1 MNNWLHKVTP
11 ERERLIIDNIALK
24 TGYSLHAIEKD
35 WWVTMVLKAI
45 FETKCA
51 DYIVFKGGT
60 SLSKCWNLIERFS
73 EDIDLAINRDFFGI
87 TNISSKNQRE
97 KLRKS
102 SSKYIQDE
110 LIAELTQKMYEADI
124 SDFSIELVQTESSD
138 KDPRVILIKYPSLFP
153 ENKYLKNWVKM
164 EISCRSLREPF
175 APIKIRSLI
184 ADNYPNE
191 SYADDYFEVNTVSPK
206 RTFLEKAFL
215 LHEALQKGRIHSER
229 MTRHLYDLHK
239 LMDTKFAEEA
249 LADVKLY
256 KTIVEHRSIMTRE
269 RGVDYSTHRPSQI
282 NFIPENEV
290 VDLWK
295 DDYNNLREDFIY
307 EQPISFDTLMNR
319 MKDLLIRFRS
329 IQMDE
334 TFFDNL

>member
-1 MNNWLHKVTP
+1 MNNWLNEVTND
-11 ERERLIIDNIALK
+11 RKRLIIDNIAAQ
-24 TGYSLHAIEKD
+24 TGFSVYAIEKD
-35 WWVTMVLKAI
+35 WWVTMVLKSL
-45 FETKCA
+45 FQTKCA
-51 DYIVFKGGT
+51 DHIVFKGGT

-73 EDIDLAINRDFFGI
+73 EDIDVAINRDFFGI

-97 KLRKS
+97 KLRKL
-102 SSKYIQDE
+102 SSKYIKDE
-110 LIAELTQKMYEADI
+110 LITEIYQKMQEAGI
-124 SDFSIELVQTESSD
+124 ADFSIELIATEISD
-138 KDPRVILIKYPSLFP
+138 KDPRVLNVKYPTIFP
-153 ENKYLKNWVKM
+153 ENQYLQNWIKV

-191 SYADDYFEVNTVSPK
+191 SYADSYFVVNAVSPK

-249 LADVKLY
+249 LADIELY

-290 VDLWK
+290 VDLLE
-295 DDYNNLREDFIY
+295 DDYNNMREDFIY
-307 EQPISFDTLMNR
+307 EQPISFRALINR
-319 MKDLLIRFRS
+319 MKDLLIRFRA
-329 IQMDE
+329 IKMDE

>member
-1 MNNWLHKVTP
+1 MNNWLHKITP
-11 ERERLIIDNIALK
+11 KRKRLIIDNIAK
-24 TGYSLHAIEKD
+24 QTGFSVFAIEKD
-35 WWVTMVLKAI
+35 WWITMVLKAL
-45 FETKCA
+45 FETKCV
-51 DYIVFKGGT
+51 DYLIFKGGT

-73 EDIDLAINRDFFGI
+73 EDIDVAINRDFFGI

-110 LIAELTQKMYEADI
+110 LITELTQKMHEADI
-124 SDFSIELVQTESSD
+124 SDFSIELEQAETSD
-138 KDPRVILIKYPSLFP
+138 KDPRVLYVKYPSLFT
-153 ENKYLKNWVKM
+153 ENQYLKNWVKI

-175 APIKIRSLI
+175 APIKIRSII

-191 SYADDYFEVNTVSPK
+191 SYVDNYFVVNTVSPK
-206 RTFLEKAFL
+206 RTFLEKVFL
-215 LHEALQKGRIHSER
+215 LHEALQKERIHSER

-249 LADVKLY
+249 LTDIELY

-282 NFIPENEV
+282 NFIPENEI

-295 DDYNNLREDFIY
+295 VDYNNMREDFIY
-307 EQPISFDTLMNR
+307 GQPVTFDELINR
-319 MKDLLIRFRS
+319 MKDLLVRFRA